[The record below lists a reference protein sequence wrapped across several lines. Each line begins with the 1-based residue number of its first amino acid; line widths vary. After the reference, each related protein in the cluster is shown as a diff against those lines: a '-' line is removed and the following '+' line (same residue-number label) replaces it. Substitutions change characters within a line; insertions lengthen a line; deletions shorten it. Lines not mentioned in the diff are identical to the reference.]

1 MKTLKRIFVAVLSIP
16 LIVFLVLASLIPLRL
31 LRLFTPV
38 VNFLI
43 KNVFGYRKK
52 VVIQN
57 LKKAFP
63 EKRANE
69 ISLLA
74 QKYYWHLSE
83 IIIDSV
89 GLITARKST
98 ITRIAYFEDEAKQ
111 IIQKYLSSQKTFI
124 VATAHYGNWEILAA
138 VAHYQFPGYL
148 VAGYRPMTNV
158 VINALAYSFRKRFSH
173 RLIPANK
180 MLRQIV
186 KIEKEGIPKAI
197 ALIAD
202 QWPPPKTATKVSFL
216 GVETPFYNGIEKIA
230 RKYNF
235 PVVFMSARK
244 QPNGQYSIFVT
255 EITSNPATMLETDI
269 TRKYAAL
276 LENEIKMNP
285 VFWLWSHRRWK

>member
-1 MKTLKRIFVAVLSIP
+1 MKALKRIFAAVLSLP

-38 VNFLI
+38 VNFLVRNVFCYR
-43 KNVFGYRKK
+43 KNV
-52 VVIQN
+52 VMQN

-63 EKRANE
+63 EKRSSE
-69 ISLLA
+69 ISLIA
-74 QKYYWHLSE
+74 RKYYRHLSE
-83 IIIDSV
+83 IIIDAV

-98 ITRIAYFEDEAKQ
+98 INSIAYFEDEAKQ
-111 IIQKYLSSQKTFI
+111 IIQKYLSLQKTFI
-124 VATAHYGNWEILAA
+124 VATAHYGNWEIMAA
-138 VAHYQFPGYL
+138 VAHYEFPGYL

-202 QWPPPKTATKVSFL
+202 QWPPPKTATKVNFL
-216 GVETPFYNGIEKIA
+216 GVQTPFYNGIEKIA

-255 EITSNPATMLETDI
+255 EITNDPSSMVETGI

-276 LENEIKMNP
+276 LENEINTNP
-285 VFWLWSHRRWK
+285 AYWLWSHRRWK